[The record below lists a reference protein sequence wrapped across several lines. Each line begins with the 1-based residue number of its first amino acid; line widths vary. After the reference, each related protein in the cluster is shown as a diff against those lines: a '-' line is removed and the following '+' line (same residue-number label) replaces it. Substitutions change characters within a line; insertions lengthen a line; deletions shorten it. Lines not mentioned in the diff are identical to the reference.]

1 MKKNS
6 IFVIVCFVFYLLSSC
21 SSSKEISYFSQGE
34 ALPSDS
40 LYKNLKASR
49 EIRFHSG
56 DLLSILVSSELS
68 QATTPF
74 NLPFFGLPKQHEE
87 QFTCSLGNLQVQTY
101 EINQAGEVQMPV
113 IGKIKLGGLKMS
125 ESIELINKK
134 LEPYL
139 KNPIV
144 NIRLINYRITVLG
157 EVKNPGSFS
166 ISNGR
171 ISVLEALG
179 MAGDISPYGNRKNIL
194 IIREN
199 NGKLE
204 FGQLD
209 LSSNKVFFSP
219 YYYLQQNDV
228 VYVPNR

>member
-1 MKKNS
+1 MKRNS
-6 IFVIVCFVFYLLSSC
+6 IFITVCFIFYLLSSC
-21 SSSKEISYFSQGE
+21 TSSKNISYFSQEE
-34 ALPSDS
+34 ALLTDS
-40 LYKNLKASR
+40 LYKSFKVSR
-49 EIRFHSG
+49 EIRFYPG
-56 DLLSILVSSELS
+56 DLLSILVSSELN
-68 QATTPF
+68 QAANPF
-74 NLPFFGLPKQHEE
+74 NLPFFSLPKQQKEE
-87 QFTCSLGNLQVQTY
+87 VSCSLSDLQVQTY
-101 EINQAGEVQMPV
+101 QINQAGEVQMPV
-113 IGKIKLGGLKMS
+113 IGKIKLGGLKVS
-125 ESIELINKK
+125 EATEHINKK

-144 NIRLINYRITVLG
+144 NIRLIDYRITVLG

-179 MAGDISPYGNRKNIL
+179 MAGDISPHGNKKNIRV
-194 IIREN
+194 IREN

-204 FGQLD
+204 FGYLD
-209 LSSNKVFFSP
+209 LSSDKVFLSP